1 MALADEGRG
10 VMAHLIWILPL
21 LLFVITTVPTER
33 VVKRKHIGIEM
44 KAHGGKLVHVR
55 QTESEREV

>member
-1 MALADEGRG
+1 
-10 VMAHLIWILPL
+10 MAHLIWILPL